1 MLYELEKFVSKK
13 YGRPK
18 YTKAKKNVSIDQDG
32 DDRAST
38 ISCKSWSR
46 EEFPLSLLLEKVIN
60 REENEN
66 VLYGKFSSIDDMS
79 AGELAKALHNLDLRL
94 YGKVMPTEIVEYGK
108 VDKHRDGGDESSATN
123 KSDGHGDKSGPDQLN
138 KETKEQ
144 MHNRTDSTQTISSN
158 FMSDNLKDIVE
169 KNKALTA
176 LTSIKISKGVKS
188 SFFVRVCRYLK
199 KRSNYNSI
207 VSILNG
213 LRTHK
218 TSRSFN
224 EFDIPKKYDPST
236 TFIIQP
242 IENILADVAISNQET
257 LSEGANMFFYGIVK
271 FFIMLQ
277 DKKYEVDVEMEHA
290 IMREMVSVKNCS
302 FEEHEE
308 FRCVFLG
315 SYLFVPVRK
324 NK

>member
-1 MLYELEKFVSKK
+1 MLYELEKFVTKK

-18 YTKAKKNVSIDQDG
+18 YTNTKENMSIEQDG

-66 VLYGKFSSIDDMS
+66 VLYEKFPSIDDMS
-79 AGELAKALHNLDLRL
+79 AGELAEALHSLDLRL

-108 VDKHRDGGDESSATN
+108 VDKHRDGDDESSATN
-123 KSDGHGDKSGPDQLN
+123 KSGGHGNKSGPGQPN
-138 KETKEQ
+138 KEQ
-144 MHNRTDSTQTISSN
+144 MHKRTDSTRTISRN
-158 FMSDNLKDIVE
+158 LMSDNLKDIVE

-271 FFIMLQ
+271 FFIILQ

-290 IMREMVSVKNCS
+290 VMREMVSVKSCS

-308 FRCVFLG
+308 SRGVFLG